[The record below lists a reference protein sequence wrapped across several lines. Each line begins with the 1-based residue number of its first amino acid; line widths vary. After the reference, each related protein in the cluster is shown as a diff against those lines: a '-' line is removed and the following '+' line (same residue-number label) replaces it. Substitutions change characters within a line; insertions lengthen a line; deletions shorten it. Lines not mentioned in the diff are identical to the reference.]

1 MRKRSTAWRAMCS
14 SKDNKAVD
22 ASELLKQMDLLD
34 LVEGAKHGGPKF
46 LIQFTC
52 DADKS
57 ICTQEEEDDRRS
69 TKVIS
74 KTAYENGTC
83 NNRMGI
89 QFQQTHTRYK
99 FTGVVLIRCPC
110 DKLHLIADNLGW
122 FDDEKINVETIL
134 AERGESVK
142 KLVAE
147 GELDIS

>member
-57 ICTQEEEDDRRS
+57 ICTQEEEDDYEDEEEKQGPRRI
-69 TKVIS
+69 KILM
-74 KTAYENGTC
+74 Y
-83 NNRMGI
+83 
-89 QFQQTHTRYK
+89 
-99 FTGVVLIRCPC
+99 
-110 DKLHLIADNLGW
+110 
-122 FDDEKINVETIL
+122 DDEIVRCVRFFSCVTQINNI
-134 AERGESVK
+134 
-142 KLVAE
+142 
-147 GELDIS
+147 